1 MLFVLYCLDR
11 PDSGELRLAN
21 RPAHLEWAQSQ
32 SGIRMAGPMLDA
44 SGEGMVGSLFVI
56 EAEDRAAIE
65 RLHASDPYVHAGL
78 FERVDIHPF
87 RWLLG
92 SPAND

>member
-11 PDSGELRLAN
+11 PDSAELRQAN
-21 RPAHLEWAQSQ
+21 RPAHLAWAKAQ

-44 SGEGMVGSLFVI
+44 EGEGMVGSLFVI

-92 SPAND
+92 TPPGE